1 MQEPILLSTAYFP
14 PLEYF
19 SLIAHNPVVM
29 IEKWENFLKQT
40 YRNRC
45 VILGTN
51 GPLTLTVPVLRGSF
65 HKTALKELEIDNR
78 RRWRDHHLR
87 SIISACANAPF
98 FEYYFDLIESVIRK
112 PFRFL
117 IDLNTESLS
126 AVCGAVGI
134 KAEISF
140 TEIYQPQKAAINDY
154 RYLITPKRPSLLKGY
169 HETPY
174 IQVFR
179 EKYGFVPRLSIIDA
193 LLNNGPGTGALVLR
207 SLENKQLLSAN

>member
-19 SLIAHNPVVM
+19 SLIARNRKVR

-45 VILGTN
+45 TILGTN

-65 HKTALKELEIDNR
+65 HKTALKDLEIDNT

-87 SIISACANAPF
+87 SIISACATAPF
-98 FEYYFDLIESVIRK
+98 FEYYFDVIEGVVRK

-117 IDLNTESLS
+117 LDQLHSMITDISL
-126 AVCGAVGI
+126 
-134 KAEISF
+134 
-140 TEIYQPQKAAINDY
+140 PQKGLHY
-154 RYLITPKRPSLLKGY
+154 WKITLKR
-169 HETPY
+169 H
-174 IQVFR
+174 IFR
-179 EKYGFVPRLSIIDA
+179 FSGPNSGLS
-193 LLNNGPGTGALVLR
+193 PG
-207 SLENKQLLSAN
+207 